1 MKNTIANPNP
11 DSAYAG
17 ILRGIENLTDI
28 SAGYLLH
35 LTHEFHRI
43 GITDSREI
51 ITILFNPEITPLY
64 IFELIGNA
72 KTIAQI
78 NEIRA
83 LADY

>member
-11 DSAYAG
+11 DTAYAQ
-17 ILRGIENLTDI
+17 IHRSIENLSDI
-28 SAGYLLH
+28 SSGYLLH

-43 GITDSREI
+43 GITDTREI
-51 ITILFNPEITPLY
+51 VTILFNPEITPAY
-64 IFELIGNA
+64 IFQLIGNA
-72 KTIAQI
+72 QTIAQI